1 MAEKAVKQ
9 SMTKTEFAF
18 EHLRQAIYSGTL
30 MPGQRL
36 PVSDL
41 MKLLDI
47 SPTPIREALRLLQ
60 SSGLVVH
67 ESHRGMVVRS
77 KVDHDDPETHELRM
91 ALEPLAARRAAK
103 TGTDA
108 ELSQIGALY
117 KRVRS
122 IASGQAR
129 KDSLT
134 KIRMAHDALF
144 EAIIA
149 AAHYPMLADFV
160 RKLRVHARETR
171 PLHQWEETLDEQE
184 RIVTAIVARDEAFAE
199 SAMRDYLL
207 HVHLL
212 ADQLAERMSRGEAN

>member
-1 MAEKAVKQ
+1 MAKAAKQ

-77 KVDHDDPETHELRM
+77 KVDHDDPETHDLRM
-91 ALEPLAARRAAK
+91 ALEPLAAGRAAK
-103 TGTDA
+103 HGSDT
-108 ELSQIGALY
+108 ELAHIGDLY
-117 KRVRS
+117 KRVRTL
-122 IASGQAR
+122 ASGRAH

-134 KIRMAHDALF
+134 RIRMAHDALF
-144 EAIIA
+144 DAITA

-160 RKLRVHARETR
+160 RKLRLHAREIR
-171 PLHQWEETLDEQE
+171 PLHQWEDTLDEQG
-184 RIVTAIVARDEAFAE
+184 RIVEAIAARDDAAAE
-199 SAMRDYLL
+199 EAMRAYLL
-207 HVHLL
+207 HVHVL
-212 ADQLAERMSRGEAN
+212 ADRLAQRMSRDEPA